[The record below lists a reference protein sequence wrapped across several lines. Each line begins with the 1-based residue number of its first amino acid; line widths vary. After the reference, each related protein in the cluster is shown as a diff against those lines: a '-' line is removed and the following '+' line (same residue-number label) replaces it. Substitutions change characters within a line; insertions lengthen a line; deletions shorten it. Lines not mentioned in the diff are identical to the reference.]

1 MKKLLLLSTAL
12 VAFGATPAHAD
23 PVSGAI
29 AVAAYFG
36 STAVASAAL
45 AAALFNIAVSAAATS
60 LLSLVKK
67 SSSQKYSADV
77 NFDITFGD
85 DEPLSFIVGRYVTA
99 GKRKYIGTWGQ
110 NNRYVT
116 DVIEVSALPH
126 PSLANIWVD
135 DEVGTVLTETD
146 TDGTGHTLGHPVTNY
161 DDAGDDGAGHRIWVR
176 WMDGT
181 QTAADPMLVSLF
193 GDDEDYPW
201 TADMVGTGKSY
212 AIVTTRYDEE
222 TLTSYPTYL
231 FEPSPLPMYDPRK
244 DSTTGGTG
252 SHRWGDRSTYEPST
266 NPAVIAYNIIRGI
279 YFGTEWVFGGK
290 NLAAWRLPRAEWIAA
305 MNEADAAVALSGGG
319 TEPAYRCGA
328 EVTVDA
334 TPADVLEEIGKAG
347 NMRFAEVGGRM
358 KPLVSLP
365 GTSVFSLT
373 DADIIITEGQSFAP
387 FYPVSQTFN
396 TLTATYPEPAEKW
409 ATKDAPEYQ
418 DTDSLTEDGDRYL
431 PTSLTYGAAPFAN
444 QVQRLM
450 RAQMRDYR
458 RMRTHTFSLPP
469 DAYALEPLD
478 MVTWDSDRNGYEGKQ
493 FIVESVTKAAGMNV
507 AVSLRE
513 VDPSDYDWSTDFEL
527 PYTTVVPTNV
537 IQWTQGISG
546 WTAEAVV
553 VTDNAGTGREVGIR
567 VSCASG
573 EVGID
578 RVRIQVRKSG
588 DTNPTLDVIRAYD
601 APYQWTI
608 TGVAQQTT
616 YQVRGKLVSKNTAK
630 SVWSDWI
637 TVTTPKITVAMDD
650 LAAEIEQTFTDIATS
665 HGIDAVDGLPT
676 SGARGDQ
683 IVLNM
688 QDHTLYRWDA
698 DAGIWSTE
706 LYAGLPDGY
715 LDIAKF
721 AQGIEPVS
729 VIESGSLPTAKSTST
744 IVFGGDLYRWNG
756 TAYVK
761 SVSATDIAGTL
772 AAAQIESIAA
782 SQVTGQLT
790 NAQIAA
796 VAAAKLT
803 GSITGTQIADGA
815 IATAKL
821 AAGSVTTAILAT
833 GAVTADDIASNAITS
848 AKILAGSVSTAAL
861 AAGSVT
867 ASILAANS
875 VTANALA
882 ANSVTASAIAANT
895 ITAAQIAVGAIGADQ
910 IAAGAIMAS
919 KLVVSGS
926 LGNICPDMPWR
937 TGDTSAVSSR
947 WFFSSGISMVAKAST
962 QWDETTLMPDNYAM
976 YFPQGTAS
984 QATSSYAMQQIMA
997 GETYTFKLRY
1007 ATGGPNRNRR
1017 PRAGIRWFD
1026 RSNAYIS
1033 AALAYGAYTSATSY
1047 SDSLYVEAAAP
1058 SNAVFADV
1066 WIDGGSASD
1075 PGDLYVSLPLILK
1088 KSAAAQLIVDGT
1100 VTANTIAAG
1109 SITSSHLTAG
1119 SVLASAI
1126 AAGAVTAAKISV
1138 SSLSAISADLG
1149 SIVVDTAH
1157 IGDLAVTTLKV
1168 ANNAITTMATINQ
1181 SNVSFSASY
1190 SNAWTDVYAV
1200 SISGESGDRGIAMV
1214 NFTFSTTH
1222 NVNYRVVLNGSVL
1235 PYGSGGGVGSD
1246 VVSFTYGVS
1255 LSAGA
1260 NTLKIQAQG
1269 DNGDNAATATF
1280 AAISLAMLRAM
1291 K

>member
-1 MKKLLLLSTAL
+1 MKKLLIITTAL
-12 VAFGATPAHAD
+12 VAFGAGPAHAG
-23 PVSGAI
+23 PAAAAI
-29 AVAAYFG
+29 G
-36 STAVASAAL
+36 AVASWVGSSIAAGGFLGAAL
-45 AAALFNIAVSAAATS
+45 RIGLSVGMS
-60 LLSLVKK
+60 LLASSISGKK
-67 SSSQKYSADV
+67 SSGATGADV

-85 DEPLSFIVGRYVTA
+85 DAPLSFIVGRYVTA
-99 GKRKYIGTWGQ
+99 GKRKYINTWGK
-110 NNRYVT
+110 NHRYVT
-116 DVIEVSALPH
+116 DVIEVSCLPH
-126 PSLANIWVD
+126 ESLENIWVD
-135 DEVGTVLTETD
+135 DEVGTVLSSTD
-146 TDGTGHTLGHPVTNY
+146 TDGTGYNLGHPVTNY
-161 DDAGDDGAGHRIWVR
+161 DDAGDDGTGHRIWVR

-181 QTAADPMLVSLF
+181 QTAADPMLVALF

-201 TADMVGTGKSY
+201 TSDMVGTGKSY

-231 FEPSPLPMYDPRK
+231 FEPSPLPMYDPRR

-290 NLAAWRLPRAEWIAA
+290 NLAAWRLPRAEWVAA
-305 MNEADAAVALSGGG
+305 MNECDASVTLSGGG
-319 TEPAYRCGA
+319 TERAYRCGA
-328 EVTVDA
+328 EITVDA
-334 TPADVLEEIGKAG
+334 TAADVLEEIGKAG

-418 DTDSLTEDGDRYL
+418 DSDSLTEDGDRYL

-478 MVTWDSDRNGYEGKQ
+478 MVTWDSARNGYEGKK
-493 FIVESVTKAAGMNV
+493 FVVESVTKAAGMNV

-537 IQWTQGISG
+537 IPWTQGISG

-567 VSCASG
+567 VSCAAG

-650 LAAEIEQTFTDIATS
+650 LSQEIEDTFTQIATE
-665 HGIDAVDGLPT
+665 HGVDTVSTLPA
-676 SGARGDQ
+676 SGARDDQ

-688 QDHTLYRWDA
+688 SDHIIYRWDA

-706 LYAGLPDGY
+706 LYAGVPDGY

-815 IATAKL
+815 IATANL
-821 AAGSVTTAILAT
+821 AAGSVTTAIIAA
-833 GAVTADDIASNAITS
+833 GAVTADDIAANAVTS

-861 AAGSVT
+861 AAGSVS
-867 ASILAANS
+867 AAKLAANS
-875 VTANALA
+875 VTADALA
-882 ANSVTASAIAANT
+882 ANSVTADAISANA
-895 ITAAQIAVGAIGADQ
+895 ITAGKISAGAIGADQ
-910 IAAGAIMAS
+910 IAAGAVTAS
-919 KLVVSGS
+919 KMVLSNFENAFAG
-926 LGNICPDMPWR
+926 W
-937 TGDTSAVSSR
+937 
-947 WFFSSGISMVAKAST
+947 VAKASSPFQPSGWGGSWST
-962 QWDETTLMPDNYAM
+962 VQGYADP
-976 YFPQGTAS
+976 YGGIALS
-984 QATSSYAMQQIMA
+984 LDAGLGYATSQNIQVTPGEQYYFEFYA
-997 GETYTFKLRY
+997 
-1007 ATGGPNRNRR
+1007 
-1017 PRAGIRWFD
+1017 
-1026 RSNAYIS
+1026 S
-1033 AALAYGAYTSATSY
+1033 
-1047 SDSLYVEAAAP
+1047 
-1058 SNAVFADV
+1058 
-1066 WIDGGSASD
+1066 
-1075 PGDLYVSLPLILK
+1075 
-1088 KSAAAQLIVDGT
+1088 KSAAYDGTSVNSKLRVGDGATGSLLFMVTYGSDEVVHFQNSSGWTKRSGTWTVPSGTSSIRITLGHDGTDGNVFLAAMQMRALNKGELIVDGA
-1100 VTANTIAAG
+1100 VTANKIAAG
-1109 SITSSHLTAG
+1109 SITSNHLTAG

-1126 AAGAVTAAKISV
+1126 AAGAVTASKINV

-1157 IGDLAVTTLKV
+1157 IQDLSVGTIKI

-1200 SISGESGDRGIAMV
+1200 SISGSTGDRGIAMV

-1222 NVNYRVVLNGSVL
+1222 NVNYRVLLNGSVL

-1255 LSAGA
+1255 LSAGT

-1269 DNGDNAATATF
+1269 NNNDNNAVATF
-1280 AAISLAMLRAM
+1280 GAISLAILRAM